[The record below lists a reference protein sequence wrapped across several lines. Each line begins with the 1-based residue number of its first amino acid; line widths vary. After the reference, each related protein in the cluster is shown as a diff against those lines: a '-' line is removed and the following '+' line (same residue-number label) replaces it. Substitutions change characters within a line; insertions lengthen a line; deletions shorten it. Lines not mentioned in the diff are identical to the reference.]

1 MQGRRG
7 FVGTGEFGAAVGRML
22 AGKITDL
29 SAAVTADAVVPS
41 LTHPSDIA
49 QRFAAAAADVI
60 IAVLWRPSPR
70 LCERISGAAGQA
82 GVAWLPA
89 ILSYPYISVG
99 PLIRPGH
106 APCFRCL
113 TRRQVQH
120 SAPELPDECLLEA
133 YDADPKCGPT
143 GHLDCH
149 ARVTAGLIGWLL
161 CDQAE
166 RRDQTEPHG
175 EAALAGGRSWAE
187 VMRFHLVSRSINTMA
202 VWPWHGCPSCGAQ
215 PPPDPA
221 LRLRAALA
229 GLPSGRE
236 A

>member
-22 AGKITDL
+22 AGKVTDL

-41 LTHPSDIA
+41 PTYPGDIA
-49 QRFAAAAADVI
+49 QRFAATAADVI

-70 LCERISGAAGQA
+70 LCERISDAADQA

-89 ILSYPYISVG
+89 ILSYPYVSVG
-99 PLIRPGH
+99 PVIRPGH

-133 YDADPKCGPT
+133 YDADPKCGPA

-161 CDQAE
+161 
-166 RRDQTEPHG
+166 RD
-175 EAALAGGRSWAE
+175 GRSWAE
-187 VMRFHLVSRSINTMA
+187 VMRFHLVSRSIDTMA

>member
-22 AGKITDL
+22 AGKVTDL
-29 SAAVTADAVVPS
+29 SAAVTAGAMVPC
-41 LTHPSDIA
+41 LARPGDIA
-49 QRFAAAAADVI
+49 QRFAAADVI
-60 IAVLWRPSPR
+60 IAALWRPSPR

-133 YDADPKCGPT
+133 YDADPECGPT

-161 CDQAE
+161 
-166 RRDQTEPHG
+166 RDL
-175 EAALAGGRSWAE
+175 AVLAGGRSRAE
-187 VMRFHLVSRSINTMA
+187 LARFHLVSRSISTMA
-202 VWPWHGCPSCGAQ
+202 VWSWHGCPSCGAQ

>member
-7 FVGTGEFGAAVGRML
+7 FVGTGEFGAAVGHML
-22 AGKITDL
+22 AGTVTDL
-29 SAAVTADAVVPS
+29 SAVVPG
-41 LTHPSDIA
+41 LAHPGDIA

-70 LCERISGAAGQA
+70 LCERIEDAAGQA

-89 ILSYPYISVG
+89 ILSFPYISVG

-133 YDADPKCGPT
+133 YDADPRCGPT

-161 CDQAE
+161 
-166 RRDQTEPHG
+166 RDQTEPHG
-175 EAALAGGRSWAE
+175 EAAPAGGRPWAE
-187 VMRFHLVSRSINTMA
+187 VIRFHLVSRSIGTMA

-229 GLPSGRE
+229 GLPSGRGG
-236 A
+236 